1 MIPIQRQKVTWNLE
15 DIRTPES
22 QRKKL
27 WAFIVKWTGHP
38 VMVDWYAKL
47 IKKYNVPE
55 RNDKALVQA
64 VLSYAQDNI
73 KFFRERPERFAS
85 PIRTV
90 LMGIG
95 DCDDKTIFIATALR
109 TFRIPVRLVFL
120 RFQSPE
126 TEKWVSHV
134 YPQCKLDNKWISL
147 ESVHKW
153 EMGADPAE
161 KFKAKGIKYEVKYIG
176 DN

>member
-1 MIPIQRQKVTWNLE
+1 
-15 DIRTPES
+15 
-22 QRKKL
+22 
-27 WAFIVKWTGHP
+27 
-38 VMVDWYAKL
+38 MVDWYAKL

-55 RNDKALVQA
+55 RNDRALAQA
-64 VLSYAQDNI
+64 ILSYAQDHI

-90 LMGIG
+90 LMGLG
-95 DCDDKTIFIATALR
+95 DCDDKSIFISTALR

-120 RFQSPE
+120 RFESAE
-126 TEKWVSHV
+126 SGKWVSHV
-134 YPQCKLDNKWISL
+134 YPQAKLDKQWVSM

-153 EMGADPAE
+153 DLGDDPAM
-161 KFKAKGIKYEVKYIG
+161 KLRAKGIKYEITYIG